1 MLALYLGPFSTRGF
15 ESTCTAWIC
24 VPKCVDL
31 SPGVPRGVH
40 AARQSHAPC
49 VDFHATCPR
58 VTLGPR
64 SPTPRD
70 ACIPRNV
77 PERDPRGITHVYC
90 PARVT
95 LVPRVYC
102 PARVKS
108 RIFKNR
114 VIFADVTS
122 LRITSFGQ
130 ITTFSK
136 LRTFLNHDFFKI
148 TYF

>member
-1 MLALYLGPFSTRGF
+1 MAVVIECYLRPKITRRPRGAPISRAMRGF
-15 ESTCTAWIC
+15 PPNIPT
-24 VPKCVDL
+24 
-31 SPGVPRGVH
+31 RN
-40 AARQSHAPC
+40 
-49 VDFHATCPR
+49 
-58 VTLGPR
+58 PR
-64 SPTPRD
+64 SPPPATRNPRSPPPRN

-108 RIFKNR
+108 RIFENR

-122 LRITSFGQ
+122 LRI
-130 ITTFSK
+130 IP
-136 LRTFLNHDFFKI
+136 HA
-148 TYF
+148 